1 MVRIDSSIMSR
12 TSAVPQTGAFHTP
25 PHTIV
30 VVEDEVL
37 IRMPLAEYLRDCGYR
52 VFEAADVAE
61 AKAVLNADTPI
72 DLMFTDVNM
81 PGEEDGFVLARWV
94 RRHRPDTKIL
104 VTSGAA
110 TAAGRAGDMRVDG
123 PLLVKPYQYE
133 IVLKRIEGLLGEAKE
148 IGSGSGA

>member
-1 MVRIDSSIMSR
+1 MSR
-12 TSAVPQTGAFHTP
+12 ARAVSQTWAFHTP

-94 RRHRPDTKIL
+94 RRHRLDTKIL
-104 VTSGAA
+104 VTSGGAA
-110 TAAGRAGDMRVDG
+110 SAAEKAGGMRVDG